1 MLILASSSI
10 SRANLLKTAK
20 IDFRQVSFDYDEN
33 LNKNISPFL
42 YVQKIVLEKERQFLS
57 TLGKDFQN
65 QNLLFA
71 DSIVCIDEK
80 ILTKVKDK
88 KEAYEM
94 LALQNGKYASILS
107 AFLLVKPEKRV
118 FSLSKTT
125 LYFKNFDENALR
137 DYVEND
143 LYKGKEGC
151 IMCEGFHQNFIT
163 QQVGN
168 LSTALGLDIQTLKAY
183 L

>member
-20 IDFRQVSFDYDEN
+20 IDFKQVSFDYDEN
-33 LNKNISPFL
+33 LDKNISPFL
-42 YVQKIVLEKERQFLS
+42 YVQKIVLEKEKQFLS
-57 TLGKDFQN
+57 ALSKDFQN

-80 ILTKVKDK
+80 ILTKAKDK

-125 LYFKNFDENALR
+125 LYFKNFDENALN
-137 DYVEND
+137 DYVKND
-143 LYKGKEGC
+143 LYKSKAGC

>member
-20 IDFRQVSFDYDEN
+20 IDFKQVGFDYDEN
-33 LNKNISPFL
+33 LDKNTLPFL

-57 TLGKDFQN
+57 ALGKDFQN
-65 QNLLFA
+65 QSLLFA

-80 ILTKVKDK
+80 ILTKARDK

-94 LALQNGKYASILS
+94 LALQNGKYASVLS

-125 LYFKNFDENALR
+125 LYFKNFDENALK
-137 DYVEND
+137 DYVENN
-143 LYKGKEGC
+143 LYKGKAGC

-168 LSTALGLDIQTLKAY
+168 LSTALGLDIQTLKVY

>member
-1 MLILASSSI
+1 MLVLASNSI

-20 IDFRQVSFDYDEN
+20 IDFKQVSFDYDEN
-33 LNKNISPFL
+33 LDKNILPFL

-57 TLGKDFQN
+57 ALTKDFQN
-65 QNLLFA
+65 QSLLFA
-71 DSIVCIDEK
+71 DSIVCVDEK
-80 ILTKVKDK
+80 ILTKARDK

-125 LYFKNFDENALR
+125 LYFKNFDENALK

-143 LYKGKEGC
+143 LYKGKAGC

>member
-10 SRANLLKTAK
+10 SRANLLKKEK
-20 IDFRQVSFDYDEN
+20 IDFKQISFNYDEN
-33 LNKNISPFL
+33 LDKNISPFL
-42 YVQKIVLEKERQFLS
+42 YVQKIVLEKERQFLN
-57 TLGKDFQN
+57 TLAKDFQN
-65 QNLLFA
+65 RSLLFA

-80 ILTKVKDK
+80 ILTKAKDK
-88 KEAYEM
+88 EEAYEM

-125 LYFKNFDENALR
+125 LYFKNFDENALKN
-137 DYVEND
+137 YVEND
-143 LYKGKEGC
+143 LYKGKAGC

-168 LSTALGLDIQTLKAY
+168 LSAALGLDIQTLKAY

>member
-1 MLILASSSI
+1 MLILASNSI

-20 IDFRQVSFDYDEN
+20 IDFKQVSFDYDEN

-57 TLGKDFQN
+57 ILGKDFQN

-80 ILTKVKDK
+80 ILTKTKDK

-107 AFLLVKPEKRV
+107 AFLLVKPEKKSF
-118 FSLSKTT
+118 FS
-125 LYFKNFDENALR
+125 FKNYAL
-137 DYVEND
+137 
-143 LYKGKEGC
+143 
-151 IMCEGFHQNFIT
+151 F
-163 QQVGN
+163 
-168 LSTALGLDIQTLKAY
+168 
-183 L
+183 

>member
-20 IDFRQVSFDYDEN
+20 IDFKQVGFDYDEN
-33 LNKNISPFL
+33 LDKNISPFL
-42 YVQKIVLEKERQFLS
+42 YVQKIVLEKEKQFLS
-57 TLGKDFQN
+57 ALSKDFQN

-80 ILTKVKDK
+80 ILTKAKDK

-125 LYFKNFDENALR
+125 LYFKNFDENALN
-137 DYVEND
+137 DYVENN
-143 LYKGKEGC
+143 LYKSKAGC

-163 QQVGN
+163 QQIGN